1 MNWFQDGDR
10 NTKFFHA
17 QVNGI
22 RKRLQLNRIQNN
34 MGQQLEGNE
43 AMAEEA
49 VNFLQAQF
57 HEETIPMAFDILDHV
72 PRLVEDGQNHDLIGL
87 NGNSAGGPDGFN
99 GSFFQVCWRL
109 LEMVSL
115 IW

>member
-1 MNWFQDGDR
+1 
-10 NTKFFHA
+10 
-17 QVNGI
+17 
-22 RKRLQLNRIQNN
+22 
-34 MGQQLEGNE
+34 
-43 AMAEEA
+43 
-49 VNFLQAQF
+49 
-57 HEETIPMAFDILDHV
+57 MAFDILDHV